1 MTGPTELLAKADERL
16 GRLLT
21 SYPTSNHVQAE
32 LTLVRELREL
42 AVARATVALLEAQLH
57 ALR

>member
-1 MTGPTELLAKADERL
+1 MTDPTELLARADERL
-16 GRLLT
+16 GQLLT

-42 AVARATVALLEAQLH
+42 AIARATVTLLEAQLH